1 MNSKN
6 VFLLL
11 LILVFILVLCFSNK
25 SKIQETE
32 YSKIIKKGNNVK
44 KIFKKPPQ
52 VPIKNQVEINNNS
65 GVSPKIVEYGNNYI
79 IMERSDITL
88 RDMFYYF
95 KLDRSKIEKLIKLF
109 RKLEKYKYQ
118 HNDLNWRNI
127 MWNNSIKDFQVIDWE
142 FATPRIDSDTY
153 IENDLEFL
161 KYNVYKIAYNLDDN
175 IIEMGCKMLENIYYE
190 RGTIENI
197 KGLWLLLN
205 Y

>member
-1 MNSKN
+1 MNYKN
-6 VFLLL
+6 IFLVLLVFLV
-11 LILVFILVLCFSNK
+11 ILCFPKKNL
-25 SKIQETE
+25 IQETE
-32 YSKIIKKGNNVK
+32 YSKIIKKGNHIK
-44 KIFKKPPQ
+44 KIFKKPPD
-52 VPIKNQVEINNNS
+52 VSVKNQVEINNNS
-65 GVSPKIVEYGNNYI
+65 GVSPKILEYGDNYI

-142 FATPRIDSDTY
+142 FATVRIEPEVT
-153 IENDLEFL
+153 IENDFEFL
-161 KYNVYKIAYNLDDN
+161 KYNVYQIADNLDDD
-175 IIEMGCKMLENIYYE
+175 IVELGCKMLENIYNE